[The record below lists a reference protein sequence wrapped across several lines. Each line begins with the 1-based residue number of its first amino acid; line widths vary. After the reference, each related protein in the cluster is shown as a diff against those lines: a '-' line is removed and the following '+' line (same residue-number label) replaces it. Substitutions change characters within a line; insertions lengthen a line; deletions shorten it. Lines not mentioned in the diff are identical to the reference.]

1 MKRCSTCNRTYT
13 DPNLSFCIDDGT
25 PLRTVETE
33 DESTVVRPRD
43 NEDDWNPVA
52 YRPPVPYVPPGTHDR
67 PRRRVWPWIVGIAGT
82 FLLGILAIGI
92 IGVIMVPRMMR
103 ARQNERGRVT
113 IRQPDNSNTT
123 ENSNSNT
130 TEHSNSNTSETPG
143 NANSNST
150 EHASTPPP
158 TNHDQVLA
166 QLKDVENDW
175 TAAKLNADKKKL
187 DRILADDYAGQ
198 ESEEGGLQTKAEYIN
213 TIERNTDVEKW
224 EFSDLNL
231 MLTGDRA
238 TLSGIITYFV
248 SDRSVSFDFKDK
260 FVWRDGRWQATGA
273 ELKRRGNVGT
283 DL

>member
-25 PLRTVETE
+25 PLTTVQTE
-33 DESTVVRPRD
+33 DETTVVRPRD
-43 NEDDWNPVA
+43 NNEDDWNPVA
-52 YRPPVPYVPPGTHDR
+52 YRPPVPYVPPGTVDK
-67 PRRRVWPWIVGIAGT
+67 PRRRVWPWIVGIGGA
-82 FLLGILAIGI
+82 FILGILAL
-92 IGVIMVPRMMR
+92 GVVAAIMLTRMQR
-103 ARQNERGRVT
+103 ARQNERPRITV
-113 IRQPDNSNTT
+113 RQPDNSNTA

-130 TEHSNSNTSETPG
+130 ATAPS

-150 EHASTPPP
+150 EHVNTPPP
-158 TNHDQVLA
+158 TDREQVLT
-166 QLKDVENDW
+166 QLKELENEW
-175 TAAKLNADKKKL
+175 TVANLNADKKKL
-187 DRILADDYAGQ
+187 DLILADDYAGQ

-213 TIERNTDVEKW
+213 TIERDTQVEKW

-231 MLTGDRA
+231 SLTGDRV

-248 SDRSVSFDFKDK
+248 RERSVSFDFKDR

-273 ELKRRGNVGT
+273 ELKKRGNADS

>member
-43 NEDDWNPVA
+43 NEDDDWNATA
-52 YRPPVPYVPPGTHDR
+52 YRPPAPYVPPGGSMHDR
-67 PRRRVWPWIVGIAGT
+67 PRRRVWPWIVGIAGA
-82 FLLGILAIGI
+82 FLLGILALGI
-92 IGVIMVPRMMR
+92 FAAVMVKRLER
-103 ARQNERGRVT
+103 ARQNPRITV
-113 IRQPDNSNTT
+113 RQPENSNRA
-123 ENSNSNT
+123 ENSNSN
-130 TEHSNSNTSETPG
+130 SNSNLGQTTA

-150 EHASTPPP
+150 EHVNTAPP
-158 TNHDQVLA
+158 TDHDQVLA
-166 QLKDVENDW
+166 QLKDLENEW
-175 TAAKLNADKKKL
+175 TVANLNADEKKL
-187 DRILADDYAGQ
+187 ERILADDYAGQ
-198 ESEEGGLQTKAEYIN
+198 ESEEGGLQTKTEYIN
-213 TIERNTDVEKW
+213 TIERDNQVEKW

-231 MLTGDRA
+231 TLAGDRA
-238 TLSGIITYFV
+238 TLAGIITYFV
-248 SDRSVSFDFKDK
+248 RDRSVSFDFKDR